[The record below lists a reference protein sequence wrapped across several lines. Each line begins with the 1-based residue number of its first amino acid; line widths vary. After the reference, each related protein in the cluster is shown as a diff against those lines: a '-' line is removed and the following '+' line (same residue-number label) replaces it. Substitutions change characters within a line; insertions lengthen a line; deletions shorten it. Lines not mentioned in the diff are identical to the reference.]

1 VIDRLSPGNYLNRSP
16 ARGSATP
23 CGRRTGLP
31 SDSEQ
36 SFSVEAK
43 SCTLPP
49 VCVGRP
55 SGGHVVNIV
64 QQWNPD
70 DWESFALSLLHARHG
85 ILNVQKVPATHQ
97 GDFGIDFYCTSD
109 SVIYQ
114 CFAVE
119 EPVDITKRATRQKSK
134 ITTDLKKVVDGAVEV
149 SKLFFGAPIKKWIL
163 LVPLHD
169 SKDVNLHCAKKT
181 TETRALNLSHLR
193 SDFEVCVHDQGSF
206 PGGALT
212 AAMSALTNV
221 SLSVQ
226 SPTQQELDAWRAGS
240 PSLLANAT
248 KKLSK
253 RTSPGG
259 VQDAVVSG
267 VELFLKGNALVD
279 DLRSRAPDLHEK
291 VVAAIS
297 TRSKRLGFVGPQGGP
312 AATNIMNTELET
324 LINAIKDAA
333 PTLSHANAE
342 DIALGTLSDWIMRCP
357 LDFPP
362 HGV

>member
-1 VIDRLSPGNYLNRSP
+1 M
-16 ARGSATP
+16 
-23 CGRRTGLP
+23 
-31 SDSEQ
+31 
-36 SFSVEAK
+36 
-43 SCTLPP
+43 
-49 VCVGRP
+49 
-55 SGGHVVNIV
+55 VNIV
-64 QQWNPD
+64 QQWDPD
-70 DWESFALSLLHARHG
+70 DWESFALSLLQARHG
-85 ILNVQKVPATHQ
+85 ILNIQKVPATHH

-119 EPVDITKRATRQKSK
+119 EPIDVITRAKRQKIK
-134 ITTDLKKVVDGAVEV
+134 ITTDLTKVVDGAAEV
-149 SKLFFGAPIKKWIL
+149 SKLFLGASVKKWIL

-181 TETRALNLSHLR
+181 KETRALNLPHLNAA
-193 SDFEVCVHDQGSF
+193 FEVCVHDQGSF
-206 PGGALT
+206 PGAALT
-212 AAMSALTNV
+212 AAMSALTRV

-226 SPTQQELDAWRAGS
+226 APTQQELDAWQAGS
-240 PSLLANAT
+240 PNLLANAT

-279 DLRSRAPDLHEK
+279 ALRTSAPDLHEK

-312 AATNIMNTELET
+312 AANNIMNAELDT

-342 DIALGTLSDWIMRCP
+342 DIALGTLSEWIMRCP

>member
-1 VIDRLSPGNYLNRSP
+1 M
-16 ARGSATP
+16 
-23 CGRRTGLP
+23 
-31 SDSEQ
+31 
-36 SFSVEAK
+36 
-43 SCTLPP
+43 
-49 VCVGRP
+49 
-55 SGGHVVNIV
+55 VNTV

-85 ILNVQKVPATHQ
+85 NLNVQKVPATHH
-97 GDFGIDFYCTSD
+97 GDLGIDFYCTFD

-119 EPVDITKRATRQKSK
+119 EPVDIGVRAERQKNK
-134 ITTDLKKVVDGAVEV
+134 ITTDLKKIVDGAAKI
-149 SKLFFGAPIKKWIL
+149 SKLFLGIPIKKWIL
-163 LVPLHD
+163 LVPAHD

-181 TETRALNLSHLR
+181 KDMRALKLSHLDI
-193 SDFEVCVHDQGSF
+193 DFEVCVNDQGSF

-212 AAMSALTNV
+212 AAMSALANV
-221 SLSVQ
+221 SLSVKG
-226 SPTQQELDAWRAGS
+226 PTQQELDAWQAGS
-240 PSLLANAT
+240 PNLLANAT

-253 RTSPGG
+253 LTS
-259 VQDAVVSG
+259 VEVLDAVANC

-279 DLRSRAPDLHEK
+279 ALRFSAPDLHEK

-297 TRSKRLGFVGPQGGP
+297 TRSRRLGFIGPQGGP
-312 AATNIMNTELET
+312 AANNIMNTELDT

-333 PTLSHANAE
+333 PTLSHTNAE

-362 HGV
+362 P

>member
-1 VIDRLSPGNYLNRSP
+1 MLN
-16 ARGSATP
+16 T
-23 CGRRTGLP
+23 
-31 SDSEQ
+31 
-36 SFSVEAK
+36 
-43 SCTLPP
+43 
-49 VCVGRP
+49 
-55 SGGHVVNIV
+55 V

-85 ILNVQKVPATHQ
+85 NLNVQKVPATHQ

-119 EPVDITKRATRQKSK
+119 EPVDIVVRATRQKIK
-134 ITTDLKKVVDGAVEV
+134 ITTDLKKVLDGAAEV
-149 SKLFFGAPIKKWIL
+149 SKLFLGAPIKKWVL
-163 LVPLHD
+163 LVPAHD

-181 TETRALNLSHLR
+181 KEMRALKPPHLAT
-193 SDFEVCVHDQGSF
+193 DFEVCVNDQKSF
-206 PGGALT
+206 PGAALT

-226 SPTQQELDAWRAGS
+226 PPTQQELDAWQAGS
-240 PSLLANAT
+240 PNLLANAT

-253 RTSPGG
+253 RTPGG
-259 VQDAVVSG
+259 VRDAVVNG
-267 VELFLKGNALVD
+267 IEFFLKGNALVD
-279 DLRSRAPDLHEK
+279 ALRSSAPDLHEK
-291 VVAAIS
+291 VAAAIS
-297 TRSKRLGFVGPQGGP
+297 TRSKRLGFVGHQGGP
-312 AATNIMNTELET
+312 AANNIMSTELDT

-362 HGV
+362 YDA

>member
-1 VIDRLSPGNYLNRSP
+1 MV
-16 ARGSATP
+16 
-23 CGRRTGLP
+23 
-31 SDSEQ
+31 
-36 SFSVEAK
+36 SV
-43 SCTLPP
+43 
-49 VCVGRP
+49 
-55 SGGHVVNIV
+55 V

-70 DWESFALSLLHARHG
+70 DWESFALSLLYARHG
-85 ILNVQKVPATHQ
+85 NLNVQKVPATHQ

-119 EPVDITKRATRQKSK
+119 EPVDIAVRAARQKNK
-134 ITTDLKKVVDGAVEV
+134 ITTDLQKVLKSAVEV
-149 SKLFFGAPIKKWIL
+149 SKLFHGAPIEKWIL
-163 LVPLHD
+163 LVPMHD

-181 TETRALNLSHLR
+181 KDMRALKLPHLDT
-193 SDFEVCVHDQGSF
+193 DFEVCVHDQKSF

-212 AAMSALTNV
+212 AAMSALTSV

-226 SPTQQELDAWRAGS
+226 APTQQELDAWQAGS
-240 PSLLANAT
+240 PNLLANAT

-253 RTSPGG
+253 RTHGG
-259 VQDAVVSG
+259 VQDAVANG

-279 DLRSRAPDLHEK
+279 ALRSSAPDLHEK

-312 AATNIMNTELET
+312 AANNIMNTELDT
-324 LINAIKDAA
+324 LINAIKEAA
-333 PTLSHANAE
+333 PTLSDANAE

-357 LDFPP
+357 LDFPS
-362 HGV
+362 HDG

>member
-1 VIDRLSPGNYLNRSP
+1 M
-16 ARGSATP
+16 
-23 CGRRTGLP
+23 
-31 SDSEQ
+31 
-36 SFSVEAK
+36 
-43 SCTLPP
+43 
-49 VCVGRP
+49 
-55 SGGHVVNIV
+55 

-85 ILNVQKVPATHQ
+85 NLSVQKVPATHQ

-119 EPVDITKRATRQKSK
+119 EPVDISVRAKRQKIK
-134 ITTDLKKVVDGAVEV
+134 ITTDLKKVVDGSVEI
-149 SKLFFGAPIKKWIL
+149 SKLFLGAPIKKWIL
-163 LVPLHD
+163 LVPAHD

-181 TETRALNLSHLR
+181 KDMRALQLPHL
-193 SDFEVCVHDQGSF
+193 DPHFEVCVNDQQSF
-206 PGGALT
+206 PGAALT

-226 SPTQQELDAWRAGS
+226 APTQQELDAWQAGS
-240 PSLLANAT
+240 PNLLANAT

-253 RTSPGG
+253 RTSVG
-259 VQDAVVSG
+259 VLDAVVNG

-279 DLRSRAPDLHEK
+279 SLRSSAPDLHEK

-312 AATNIMNTELET
+312 AANNIMNTELDT
-324 LINAIKDAA
+324 LIEAIKDAA

-342 DIALGTLSDWIMRCP
+342 DIALGTLSDWIMRCL

-362 HGV
+362 HDA